1 MKAATYI
8 RVSTGEQAGEDRY
21 GLRTQKAEIA
31 RLVRQKHYE
40 VVKEYSDTMSGA
52 RSDRPGLQEM
62 LTDAKEHR
70 FEVLIVSKLDRLAR
84 SLVVELQAIDEL
96 KADGVTVMSIAEPTG
111 GQDPDTERLIHSVSG
126 AVAEWEKHR
135 IAKRMAAARR
145 VKAEEGGY
153 AGAKPQYGYIH
164 LNKRLVV
171 EPDQAE
177 VVRQVFELR
186 EQRWTLRAIAAK
198 LNQEGKRTRRGKEWK
213 SPQILRILRHKPLY
227 RGRYQYTDIVVAK
240 GQHQPIL

>member
-1 MKAATYI
+1 MKVGIYL
-8 RVSTGEQAGEDRY
+8 RVSTEEQAGEDRF
-21 GLRTQKAEIA
+21 GLKTQMADIR
-31 RLVRQKHYE
+31 RLCRQKNYE

-96 KADGVTVMSIAEPTG
+96 KADGVTVMSVAEPTG

-126 AVAEWEKHR
+126 AVAEWEKHH
-135 IAKRMAAARR
+135 IEKRMAAARR
-145 VKAEEGGY
+145 VKAKEGGY
-153 AGAKPQYGYIH
+153 AGYIH

-186 EQRWTLRAIAAK
+186 EQRWTLRGIAAK

-240 GQHQPIL
+240 GQHRPIL